1 MLLEPEVRDDPAA
14 ERAGLAERLG
24 WQVNDQDL
32 FAQAL
37 AHRSWC
43 AEHPRH
49 EPNERLEF
57 LGDAV
62 LGQIVTDYLYRS
74 YPDLP
79 EGELAKARAAVV
91 NSASLAG
98 TARELRVGNALLL
111 GKGEDSSGGRLKPSI
126 LADAMEA
133 LIGAIYL
140 DAGYAVTDAIVL
152 RLLEERLREAAKGP
166 GDDDYK
172 TRLQELCAQT
182 FDELPVYRVTDSG
195 PDHAK
200 VFEAQ
205 VIVGGRS
212 RGIGDGRS
220 KKQAEQMAAKH
231 AWYTIKADQAAQAA
245 DLAQAADVAQRPTPR
260 QPRQTACRSHQGS
273 SAQALTA
280 RPAASHARAT
290 RGRNRSRRRREQVRG
305 PQAGTHHRHGSPDS
319 PQAPARTAQGAR
331 GARPVERG
339 APREV
344 PAVQLGRRPG
354 DDRPPPHERPNA
366 RREARGPAGPAHP
379 RRAVFQGSGR
389 AALRRPA
396 HLRRV
401 LPGWPRRAGPHRPGR
416 ARHRRGP
423 APGGVRGPPGE
434 GQVASRRPNG
444 PGRDRQHICRRNPL
458 RGARC
463 APTGPAGP

>member
-1 MLLEPEVRDDPAA
+1 VLLEPEVRDDPAA

-133 LIGAIYL
+133 IIGAIYL
-140 DAGYAVTDAIVL
+140 DVGYATTDTIVL

-200 VFEAQ
+200 IFEAQ
-205 VIVGGRS
+205 VVVGGRS
-212 RGIGDGRS
+212 RGSGDGRS
-220 KKQAEQMAAKH
+220 KKQAEQMAARH
-231 AWYTIKADQAAQAA
+231 AWYTIKADQAAGT
-245 DLAQAADVAQRPTPR
+245 AQA
-260 QPRQTACRSHQGS
+260 SG
-273 SAQALTA
+273 TA
-280 RPAASHARAT
+280 RAAEPAA
-290 RGRNRSRRRREQVRG
+290 GLPEQAE
-305 PQAGTHHRHGSPDS
+305 Q
-319 PQAPARTAQGAR
+319 
-331 GARPVERG
+331 
-339 APREV
+339 
-344 PAVQLGRRPG
+344 
-354 DDRPPPHERPNA
+354 
-366 RREARGPAGPAHP
+366 
-379 RRAVFQGSGR
+379 
-389 AALRRPA
+389 
-396 HLRRV
+396 
-401 LPGWPRRAGPHRPGR
+401 
-416 ARHRRGP
+416 
-423 APGGVRGPPGE
+423 
-434 GQVASRRPNG
+434 
-444 PGRDRQHICRRNPL
+444 
-458 RGARC
+458 
-463 APTGPAGP
+463 

>member
-1 MLLEPEVRDDPAA
+1 MLLEPEIRDDAAA

-62 LGQIVTDYLYRS
+62 LGQIVTDYLYRA
-74 YPDLP
+74 YPHLP

-152 RLLEERLREAAKGP
+152 RLLSERLREAAKGP

-172 TRLQELCAQT
+172 TRLE
-182 FDELPVYRVTDSG
+182 
-195 PDHAK
+195 
-200 VFEAQ
+200 EASRAD
-205 VIVGGRS
+205 GGQARLVH
-212 RGIGDGRS
+212 DQGR
-220 KKQAEQMAAKH
+220 
-231 AWYTIKADQAAQAA
+231 
-245 DLAQAADVAQRPTPR
+245 
-260 QPRQTACRSHQGS
+260 
-273 SAQALTA
+273 
-280 RPAASHARAT
+280 
-290 RGRNRSRRRREQVRG
+290 
-305 PQAGTHHRHGSPDS
+305 AG
-319 PQAPARTAQGAR
+319 
-331 GARPVERG
+331 
-339 APREV
+339 
-344 PAVQLGRRPG
+344 RPG
-354 DDRPPPHERPNA
+354 
-366 RREARGPAGPAHP
+366 
-379 RRAVFQGSGR
+379 
-389 AALRRPA
+389 
-396 HLRRV
+396 
-401 LPGWPRRAGPHRPGR
+401 RPGR
-416 ARHRRGP
+416 AGR
-423 APGGVRGPPGE
+423 PG
-434 GQVASRRPNG
+434 RRPRS
-444 PGRDRQHICRRNPL
+444 GRR
-458 RGARC
+458 
-463 APTGPAGP
+463 PAGATGGLARRR

>member
-1 MLLEPEVRDDPAA
+1 MLLEPEVRDDAAA

-140 DAGYAVTDAIVL
+140 DVGYGAADTIVL

-172 TRLQELCAQT
+172 TRLQELCAQS
-182 FDELPVYRVTDSG
+182 FDELPFYRVTDSG
-195 PDHAK
+195 PTTR
-200 VFEAQ
+200 
-205 VIVGGRS
+205 RS
-212 RGIGDGRS
+212 S
-220 KKQAEQMAAKH
+220 KPK
-231 AWYTIKADQAAQAA
+231 
-245 DLAQAADVAQRPTPR
+245 
-260 QPRQTACRSHQGS
+260 S
-273 SAQALTA
+273 S
-280 RPAASHARAT
+280 
-290 RGRNRSRRRREQVRG
+290 
-305 PQAGTHHRHGSPDS
+305 SP
-319 PQAPARTAQGAR
+319 
-331 GARPVERG
+331 G
-339 APREV
+339 APGG
-344 PAVQLGRRPG
+344 L
-354 DDRPPPHERPNA
+354 
-366 RREARGPAGPAHP
+366 
-379 RRAVFQGSGR
+379 GR
-389 AALRRPA
+389 AARRSKPS
-396 HLRRV
+396 RW
-401 LPGWPRRAGPHRPGR
+401 LPGTPGTRSRQTRQTGLSCPRASPRP
-416 ARHRRGP
+416 
-423 APGGVRGPPGE
+423 
-434 GQVASRRPNG
+434 
-444 PGRDRQHICRRNPL
+444 
-458 RGARC
+458 
-463 APTGPAGP
+463 PT